1 MNQETVQSIAA
12 AIEGMKPDFTKLS
25 DSIWDFAELKFEET
39 RSSELL
45 AKALED
51 NGFSLRRGV
60 AGMETAF
67 IGDFGAGKP
76 VIAFLGE
83 FDALAGMSQ
92 VADVAERQALVDG
105 ATGHGC
111 GHNLLGVGSLI
122 AAVALS
128 RHMKANNLP
137 GTVRYYG
144 CPGEEGGSGKTFMVR
159 AGLFDDVDT
168 ALTWHPAPFN
178 GVRSTNNLA
187 VIEYYYRFKGVAAH
201 ASNAAHLGR
210 SALDAVELMNVG
222 VNFLREHMPQDCR
235 VHYAITDT
243 GGRAA
248 NVVQAKA
255 EVLYLIRAP
264 EMPQALDLAKRV
276 EKVARGAAMMTE
288 TEVEIVFDTA
298 STNLLPNITLETAM
312 HENMMALG
320 PIAFDEADL
329 AFAKSIQQTFTDEAI
344 RSSIRLYQIRGD
356 VFSNAKIDGSTPLH
370 LGLREFEGQSHFRAG
385 STDVGDVSWVTP
397 TAQCWTPAWAIGTNP
412 HTWQVVAQ
420 GKSVVAHKAMVH
432 AAKTLAT
439 TGLSL
444 MTTPELLAAARAE
457 WADKTD
463 GQAYVCPIP
472 GNVMPGSVHDGKP
485 LPSVGDG

>member
-1 MNQETVQSIAA
+1 MNRDAVMSIAA
-12 AIEGMKPDFTKLS
+12 EVETMKPDFTTLS
-25 DSIWDFAELKFEET
+25 DSIWDFAELKFEEQQ
-39 RSSELL
+39 SAGVL
-45 AKALED
+45 AAALEE
-51 NGFSLRRGV
+51 NGFAVRRGV

-67 IGDFGAGKP
+67 IGEFGSGKP

-92 VADVAERQALVDG
+92 VADVAQVQPREPG

-111 GHNLLGVGSLI
+111 GHNLLGVGSLMGAI
-122 AAVALS
+122 ALA
-128 RHMKANNLP
+128 RHLKANNLP

-159 AGLFDDVDT
+159 AGLFDDVDA

-187 VIEYYYRFKGVAAH
+187 ALEYFYRFKGVAAH

-243 GGRAA
+243 GGKAA
-248 NVVQAKA
+248 NVVQANA

-264 EMPQALDLAKRV
+264 EMRQALDLAARV
-276 EKVARGAAMMTE
+276 DKVARGAAMMTE

-298 STNLLPNITLETAM
+298 STNLLPNITLEAAM
-312 HENMMALG
+312 HENMVALG
-320 PIAFDEADL
+320 PIAFDEADI
-329 AFAKSIQQTFTDEAI
+329 AFAKRIQDTFTDEAI
-344 RSSIRLYQIRGD
+344 KSSIRLYQIKGD
-356 VFSNAKIDGSTPLH
+356 VFSNRKIDGSTPLH
-370 LGLREFEGQSHFRAG
+370 LGLRDFEGQSHFRAG

-420 GKSVVAHKAMVH
+420 GKSPAAHKAMAH
-432 AAKTLAT
+432 AAKALAS
-439 TGLSL
+439 TGFAL
-444 MTTPELLAAARAE
+444 MTSPELLASAKRE
-457 WADKTD
+457 WQEKTE
-463 GQAYVCPIP
+463 GSKYVCPIP
-472 GNVMPGSVHDGKP
+472 ADVMPGSHR
-485 LPSVGDG
+485 

>member
-1 MNQETVQSIAA
+1 MNREAVMSIAA
-12 AIEGMKPDFTKLS
+12 EIESMKPHFTTLS
-25 DSIWDFAELKFEET
+25 DSIWDFAELKFEE
-39 RSSELL
+39 RQSAGVL
-45 AKALED
+45 ANALEE
-51 NGFSLRRGV
+51 NGFVVRRGV
-60 AGMETAF
+60 AGMDTAF
-67 IGDFGAGKP
+67 IGEFGHGKP

-92 VADVAERQALVDG
+92 MAGVAEAKPLQPDAS
-105 ATGHGC
+105 GHGC
-111 GHNLLGVGSLI
+111 GHNLLGVGSLMAAI
-122 AAVALS
+122 ALA
-128 RHMKANNLP
+128 RHLKANNLP

-159 AGLFDDVDT
+159 AGLFDDVDA

-187 VIEYYYRFKGVAAH
+187 VLEYFYRFKGVASH

-235 VHYAITDT
+235 VHYAITDA
-243 GGRAA
+243 GGKAA

-264 EMPQALDLAKRV
+264 EMRQALDLAARV
-276 EKVARGAAMMTE
+276 DKVARGAAMMTE

-312 HENMMALG
+312 HENMVALG
-320 PIAFDEADL
+320 PIAFDEADQ
-329 AFAKSIQQTFTDEAI
+329 AFAKVIQDTFTEEAI
-344 RSSIRLYQIRGD
+344 KSSIRLYQIKGD
-356 VFSNAKIDGSTPLH
+356 VFSNGKIDGSTPLH
-370 LGLREFEGQSHFRAG
+370 LGLRDFEGQSHFRAG

-420 GKSVVAHKAMVH
+420 GKSPAAHKAMAH
-432 AAKTLAT
+432 AAKTLAS

-444 MTTPELLAAARAE
+444 MSSPELLESVKKE
-457 WADKTD
+457 WLEKTEGSD
-463 GQAYVCPIP
+463 YVCPIP
-472 GNVMPGSVHDGKP
+472 VDVMPGFHD
-485 LPSVGDG
+485 

>member
-1 MNQETVQSIAA
+1 MDSDALTKIAM
-12 AIEGMKPDFTKLS
+12 AIDSMRPDFAALS
-25 DSIWDFAELKFEET
+25 DSIWDHAELKFEEQ
-39 RSSELL
+39 RSSALL

-51 NGFSLRRGV
+51 NGFAVRRGV
-60 AGMETAF
+60 AGMDTAF
-67 IGDFGAGKP
+67 IGEFGSGKP

-92 VADVAERQALVDG
+92 AAGLAEPRPLASG
-105 ATGHGC
+105 GTGHGC
-111 GHNLLGVGSLI
+111 GHNLLGVGSLMAAI
-122 AAVALS
+122 ALA
-128 RHMKANNLP
+128 RHLKDSGLP

-159 AGLFDDVDT
+159 AGLFADVD
-168 ALTWHPAPFN
+168 AAFTWHPAPFN

-187 VIEYYYRFKGVAAH
+187 VLEYYYRFKGIAAH
-201 ASNAAHLGR
+201 AANAAHLGR

-248 NVVQAKA
+248 NVVQAQA

-264 EMPQALDLAKRV
+264 EMRQALDLAARV
-276 EKVARGAAMMTE
+276 GKVAQGAAMMTE
-288 TEVEIVFDTA
+288 TRVETVFDTA

-312 HENMMALG
+312 HENMAALG

-329 AFAKSIQQTFTDEAI
+329 SFARSIQQTFTDEAI
-344 RSSIRLYQIRGD
+344 RSSLRLYQIKGD

-397 TAQCWTPAWAIGTNP
+397 TAQCWTPTWAIGTNP

-420 GKSVVAHKAMVH
+420 GKSPAAHKAMAH
-432 AAKTLAT
+432 AAKVLAT
-439 TGLSL
+439 TGFSL
-444 MTTPELLAAARAE
+444 LTSPQLLAAAKTE
-457 WADKTD
+457 WAEKTD
-463 GQAYVCPIP
+463 GRPYVCPIP
-472 GNVMPGSVHDGKP
+472 PEVMPGAGH
-485 LPSVGDG
+485 

>member
-1 MNQETVQSIAA
+1 VAKVQ
-12 AIEGMKPDFTKLS
+12 PR
-25 DSIWDFAELKFEET
+25 EE
-39 RSSELL
+39 
-45 AKALED
+45 
-51 NGFSLRRGV
+51 
-60 AGMETAF
+60 
-67 IGDFGAGKP
+67 
-76 VIAFLGE
+76 
-83 FDALAGMSQ
+83 
-92 VADVAERQALVDG
+92 G

-111 GHNLLGVGSLI
+111 GHNLLGVGSLMAAI
-122 AAVALS
+122 ALA
-128 RHMKANNLP
+128 RHLKANNMP

-159 AGLFDDVDT
+159 AGLFDDVDA

-187 VIEYYYRFKGVAAH
+187 VLEYFYRFKGVAAH

-243 GGRAA
+243 GGKAA

-264 EMPQALDLAKRV
+264 EMRQALDLAARV
-276 EKVARGAAMMTE
+276 DKVARGAALMTE

-298 STNLLPNITLETAM
+298 STNLLPNIALETAM
-312 HENMMALG
+312 HENMVALG
-320 PIAFDEADL
+320 PVAFDEADI
-329 AFAKSIQQTFTDEAI
+329 AFAKRIQDTFTDEAI
-344 RSSIRLYQIRGD
+344 KSSIRLYQIKGD
-356 VFSNAKIDGSTPLH
+356 VFSNRKIDGSTPLH
-370 LGLREFEGQSHFRAG
+370 LGLRDFEGHSHFRAG

-420 GKSVVAHKAMVH
+420 GKTPAAHKAMVH
-432 AAKTLAT
+432 AAKTLAA

-444 MTTPELLAAARAE
+444 MTSPELLASARKE
-457 WADKTD
+457 WQEKTE
-463 GQAYVCPIP
+463 GSKYVCPIP
-472 GNVMPGSVHDGKP
+472 ADVMPGSHR
-485 LPSVGDG
+485 

>member
-1 MNQETVQSIAA
+1 MDRDAVMAIAT
-12 AIEGMKPDFTKLS
+12 AIETMTPDFTTLS
-25 DSIWDFAELKFEET
+25 DHIWDFAELKFQEQ
-39 RSSELL
+39 SSSALL
-45 AKALED
+45 AKTLEE
-51 NGFSLRRGV
+51 NGFTVRRGV
-60 AGMETAF
+60 AGMDTAF
-67 IGDFGAGKP
+67 IGEFGSGKP

-92 VADVAERQALVDG
+92 AAGLAEAKPVASG
-105 ATGHGC
+105 GTGHGC
-111 GHNLLGVGSLI
+111 GHNLLGVGSLMGAI
-122 AAVALS
+122 ALA
-128 RHMKANNLP
+128 RHLKESGLP

-159 AGLFDDVDT
+159 AGLFADVDA

-187 VIEYYYRFKGVAAH
+187 VLEYYYRFKGIAAH
-201 ASNAAHLGR
+201 AANAAHLGR

-235 VHYAITDT
+235 VHYAITDA

-248 NVVQAKA
+248 NVVQAQA
-255 EVLYLIRAP
+255 EALYLIRAP
-264 EMPQALDLAKRV
+264 EMRQALDLAARV

-288 TEVEIVFDTA
+288 TDVEIVFDTA

-312 HENMMALG
+312 HEHMVALG
-320 PIAFDEADL
+320 PIAFDDADL
-329 AFAKSIQQTFTDEAI
+329 AFATSIQKTFTDEAI
-344 RSSIRLYQIRGD
+344 RSSIRLYQIKDD
-356 VFSNAKIDGSTPLH
+356 VFSNDRIDGSTPLH
-370 LGLREFEGQSHFRAG
+370 LGLRAFEGHSHFRAG

-420 GKSVVAHKAMVH
+420 GKSPAAHKAMAH

-444 MTTPELLAAARAE
+444 MTSPDLLAASNAE
-457 WADKTD
+457 WREKTD

-472 GNVMPGSVHDGKP
+472 ADVVPGAHG
-485 LPSVGDG
+485 

>member
-1 MNQETVQSIAA
+1 MNREAVMSIAA
-12 AIEGMKPDFTKLS
+12 EIESMKPHFTTLS
-25 DSIWDFAELKFEET
+25 DSIWDFAELKFEE
-39 RSSELL
+39 RQSSGVL
-45 AKALED
+45 ANALEE
-51 NGFSLRRGV
+51 NGFAVRRGV
-60 AGMETAF
+60 AGMDTAF
-67 IGDFGAGKP
+67 IGEFGHGRP

-92 VADVAERQALVDG
+92 MAGVAEAKPLEPD

-111 GHNLLGVGSLI
+111 GHNLLGVGSLMAAI
-122 AAVALS
+122 ALA
-128 RHMKANNLP
+128 RHLKANNLP

-159 AGLFDDVDT
+159 AGLFDDVDA

-187 VIEYYYRFKGVAAH
+187 VLEYFYRFKGIASH

-235 VHYAITDT
+235 VHYAITDA
-243 GGRAA
+243 GGKAA

-264 EMPQALDLAKRV
+264 EMRQALDLAARV
-276 EKVARGAAMMTE
+276 DKVARGAAMMTE

-312 HENMMALG
+312 HENMVALG
-320 PIAFDEADL
+320 PIAFDEADQ
-329 AFAKSIQQTFTDEAI
+329 AFAKVIQDTFTEEAI
-344 RSSIRLYQIRGD
+344 KSSIRLYQIKGD
-356 VFSNAKIDGSTPLH
+356 VFSNGKIDGSTPLH
-370 LGLREFEGQSHFRAG
+370 LGLRDFEGQSHFRAG

-420 GKSVVAHKAMVH
+420 GKSPAAHKAMAH
-432 AAKTLAT
+432 AAKTLAS

-444 MTTPELLAAARAE
+444 MTSPELLESVKKE
-457 WADKTD
+457 WLEKTEGSD
-463 GQAYVCPIP
+463 YVCPIP
-472 GNVMPGSVHDGKP
+472 ADVMPGFHD
-485 LPSVGDG
+485 

>member
-1 MNQETVQSIAA
+1 MNREAVMSIAA
-12 AIEGMKPDFTKLS
+12 EIESMKPHFTTLS
-25 DSIWDFAELKFEET
+25 DSIWDFAELKFEE
-39 RSSELL
+39 RQSAGVL
-45 AKALED
+45 ANALEE
-51 NGFSLRRGV
+51 NGFVVRRGV
-60 AGMETAF
+60 AGMDTAF
-67 IGDFGAGKP
+67 IGEFGHGKP

-92 VADVAERQALVDG
+92 MAGVAEAKPLQPD

-111 GHNLLGVGSLI
+111 GHNLLGVGSLM
-122 AAVALS
+122 AAVALA

-159 AGLFDDVDT
+159 AGLFDDVDA

-187 VIEYYYRFKGVAAH
+187 VLEYFYRFKGVASH

-222 VNFLREHMPQDCR
+222 VNFLREHMPQDWR
-235 VHYAITDT
+235 VHYAITDA
-243 GGRAA
+243 GGKAA

-264 EMPQALDLAKRV
+264 EMRQALDLAARV
-276 EKVARGAAMMTE
+276 DKVARGAAMMTE

-312 HENMMALG
+312 HENMVALG
-320 PIAFDEADL
+320 PIAFDEADQ
-329 AFAKSIQQTFTDEAI
+329 AFAKVIQDTFTEEAI
-344 RSSIRLYQIRGD
+344 KSSIRLYQIKGD
-356 VFSNAKIDGSTPLH
+356 VFSNGKIDGSTPLH
-370 LGLREFEGQSHFRAG
+370 LGLRDFEGQSHFRAG

-420 GKSVVAHKAMVH
+420 GKSPAAHKAMAH
-432 AAKTLAT
+432 AAKTLAS

-444 MTTPELLAAARAE
+444 MTSPELLESVKKE
-457 WADKTD
+457 WLEKTEGSD
-463 GQAYVCPIP
+463 YVCPIP
-472 GNVMPGSVHDGKP
+472 ADVMPGFHD
-485 LPSVGDG
+485 

>member
-1 MNQETVQSIAA
+1 MNHDALVAIAE
-12 AIEGMKPDFTKLS
+12 AIEVMKPDFTKLS
-25 DSIWDFAELKFEET
+25 DSIWDFAELKFEER

-45 AKALED
+45 ARTLED
-51 NGFSLRRGV
+51 NGFVVRRAV
-60 AGMETAF
+60 AGMDTAF
-67 IGDFGAGKP
+67 IGDFGTGKP

-83 FDALAGMSQ
+83 FDALAGMNQ
-92 VADVAERQALVDG
+92 VANIAVHEALTEG

-111 GHNLLGVGSLI
+111 GHNLLGVGSLMAAI
-122 AAVALS
+122 ALANE
-128 RHMKANNLP
+128 MKANNLP

-187 VIEYYYRFKGVAAH
+187 VLEYYYRFKGIASH

-235 VHYAITDT
+235 VHYAITDA
-243 GGRAA
+243 GGKAA

-288 TEVEIVFDTA
+288 TEVEVVFDTA
-298 STNLLPNITLETAM
+298 STNLLPNIALETVM
-312 HENMMALG
+312 HENMVALG

-329 AFAKSIQQTFTDEAI
+329 AFARTIQETFTDEAI
-344 RSSIRLYQIRGD
+344 RSCIRLYQIKGD
-356 VFSNAKIDGSTPLH
+356 VFSNTRIDGSTPLH
-370 LGLREFEGQSHFRAG
+370 LGLRAFEGYSHFRAG

-397 TAQCWTPAWAIGTNP
+397 TVQCWTPAWAIGTNP

-420 GKSVVAHKAMVH
+420 GKSAAAHKAMAH
-432 AAKTLAT
+432 AAKTLAV

-444 MTTPELLAAARAE
+444 MTSPSLLAEARAE
-457 WADKTD
+457 WREKTE
-463 GQAYVCPIP
+463 GKPYICPIP
-472 GNVMPGSVHDGKP
+472 ENVMPGKG
-485 LPSVGDG
+485 

>member
-1 MNQETVQSIAA
+1 MNHDDVQSIAA
-12 AIEGMKPDFTKLS
+12 AIEAMAPNFTTLS
-25 DSIWDFAELKFEET
+25 DAIWGFAELKFEER
-39 RSSELL
+39 RSSEVL
-45 AKALED
+45 AKALEE
-51 NGFSLRRGV
+51 NGFAVRRGV
-60 AGMETAF
+60 AEMDTAF
-67 IGDFGAGKP
+67 IGECGSGGP

-92 VADVAERQALVDG
+92 VSGIAEAAPMAAG
-105 ATGHGC
+105 ESGHGC
-111 GHNLLGVGSLI
+111 GHNLLGVGSLL
-122 AAVALS
+122 AAVALA
-128 RHMKANNLP
+128 RHLKAEGLP

-187 VIEYYYRFKGVAAH
+187 VLEYFYRFKGLAAH

-243 GGRAA
+243 GGKAA
-248 NVVQAKA
+248 NVVQARA

-264 EMPQALDLAKRV
+264 EMSQALALAARV

-298 STNLLPNITLETAM
+298 STNLLPNIALETAM
-312 HENMMALG
+312 HETMVALG
-320 PIAFDEADL
+320 PVAFDEGDI
-329 AFAKSIQQTFTDEAI
+329 AFAKAIQDTFTQEAI
-344 RSSIRLYQIRGD
+344 DSSLRLYRIRDD
-356 VFSNAKIDGSTPLH
+356 VFSNAKVDGTTPLH
-370 LGLREFEGQSHFRAG
+370 LGLRAFEGESHFRAG

-420 GKSVVAHKAMVH
+420 GKSPAAHKAMAH
-432 AAKTLAT
+432 AAKTLAA

-444 MTTPELLAAARAE
+444 MTNPALLAEAKRE
-457 WADKTD
+457 WLEKKD
-463 GQAYVCPIP
+463 GKPYVCPIP
-472 GNVMPGSVHDGKP
+472 AGIKP
-485 LPSVGDG
+485 TEKRS

>member
-1 MNQETVQSIAA
+1 MNREAVMSIAA
-12 AIEGMKPDFTKLS
+12 EIESMKPHFTTLS
-25 DSIWDFAELKFEET
+25 DSIWDFAELKFEE
-39 RSSELL
+39 RQSSGVL
-45 AKALED
+45 ANALEE
-51 NGFSLRRGV
+51 NGFAVRRGV
-60 AGMETAF
+60 AGMDTAF
-67 IGDFGAGKP
+67 IGEFGHGRP

-92 VADVAERQALVDG
+92 MAGVAEAKPLESD

-111 GHNLLGVGSLI
+111 GHNLLGVGSLMAAI
-122 AAVALS
+122 ALA
-128 RHMKANNLP
+128 RHLKANNLP

-159 AGLFDDVDT
+159 AGLFDDVDA

-187 VIEYYYRFKGVAAH
+187 VLEYFYRFKGVASH

-235 VHYAITDT
+235 VHYAITDA
-243 GGRAA
+243 GGKAA

-264 EMPQALDLAKRV
+264 EMRQALDLAARV
-276 EKVARGAAMMTE
+276 DKVALGAAMMTE

-312 HENMMALG
+312 HENMVALG
-320 PIAFDEADL
+320 PIAFDEADQG
-329 AFAKSIQQTFTDEAI
+329 FAKVIQDTFTEEAI
-344 RSSIRLYQIRGD
+344 KSSIRLYQIKGD
-356 VFSNAKIDGSTPLH
+356 VFSNGKIDGSTPLH
-370 LGLREFEGQSHFRAG
+370 LGLRDFEGQSHFRAG

-420 GKSVVAHKAMVH
+420 GKSPAAHKAMAH
-432 AAKTLAT
+432 AAKTLAS

-444 MTTPELLAAARAE
+444 MTSPELLESVKKE
-457 WADKTD
+457 WLEKTEGSD
-463 GQAYVCPIP
+463 YVCPIP
-472 GNVMPGSVHDGKP
+472 ADVMPGFHD
-485 LPSVGDG
+485 

>member
-1 MNQETVQSIAA
+1 MNREAVMSIAA
-12 AIEGMKPDFTKLS
+12 EIESMKPHFTTLS
-25 DSIWDFAELKFEET
+25 DSIWDFAELKFEEKQ
-39 RSSELL
+39 SAGVL
-45 AKALED
+45 ANALEE
-51 NGFSLRRGV
+51 NGFVVRRGV
-60 AGMETAF
+60 AGMDTAF
-67 IGDFGAGKP
+67 IGEFGHGKP

-92 VADVAERQALVDG
+92 MAGVAEAKPLEPD

-111 GHNLLGVGSLI
+111 GHNLLGVGSLMAAI
-122 AAVALS
+122 ALA
-128 RHMKANNLP
+128 RHLKANNLP

-144 CPGEEGGSGKTFMVR
+144 CPGEEGGSGKTFVVR
-159 AGLFDDVDT
+159 AGLFDDVDA

-187 VIEYYYRFKGVAAH
+187 VLEYFYRFKGVASH

-235 VHYAITDT
+235 VHYAITDA
-243 GGRAA
+243 GGKAA

-264 EMPQALDLAKRV
+264 EMRQALDLAARV
-276 EKVARGAAMMTE
+276 DKVARGAAMMTE

-312 HENMMALG
+312 HENMVALG
-320 PIAFDEADL
+320 PIAFDEADQ
-329 AFAKSIQQTFTDEAI
+329 AFAKVIQDTFTEEAI
-344 RSSIRLYQIRGD
+344 KSSIRLYQIKGD
-356 VFSNAKIDGSTPLH
+356 VFSNGKIDGSTPLH
-370 LGLREFEGQSHFRAG
+370 LGLRDFEGQSHFRAG

-420 GKSVVAHKAMVH
+420 GKSPAAHKAMAH
-432 AAKTLAT
+432 AAKTLAS

-444 MTTPELLAAARAE
+444 MTSPELLE
-457 WADKTD
+457 SVKKDWLEKTEGSD
-463 GQAYVCPIP
+463 YVCPIP
-472 GNVMPGSVHDGKP
+472 ADVMPGFHD
-485 LPSVGDG
+485 

>member
-1 MNQETVQSIAA
+1 MNREAVMSIAA
-12 AIEGMKPDFTKLS
+12 EIESMKPHFTTLS
-25 DSIWDFAELKFEET
+25 DSIWDFAELKFEE
-39 RSSELL
+39 RQSAGVL
-45 AKALED
+45 ANALEE
-51 NGFSLRRGV
+51 NGFLVRRGV
-60 AGMETAF
+60 AGMDTAF
-67 IGDFGAGKP
+67 IGEFGHGKP

-92 VADVAERQALVDG
+92 MAGVAEAKPLEPD

-111 GHNLLGVGSLI
+111 GHNLLGVGSLMAAI
-122 AAVALS
+122 ALA

-159 AGLFDDVDT
+159 AGLFDDVDA

-187 VIEYYYRFKGVAAH
+187 VLEYFYRFKGVASH

-235 VHYAITDT
+235 VHYAITDA
-243 GGRAA
+243 GGKAA

-255 EVLYLIRAP
+255 EVLYLVRAP
-264 EMPQALDLAKRV
+264 EMRQALDLAARV
-276 EKVARGAAMMTE
+276 DKVARGAAMMTE

-312 HENMMALG
+312 HENMVALG
-320 PIAFDEADL
+320 PIAFDEADQ
-329 AFAKSIQQTFTDEAI
+329 AFAKVIQDTFTEEAI
-344 RSSIRLYQIRGD
+344 KSSIRLYQIKGD
-356 VFSNAKIDGSTPLH
+356 VFSNGKIDGSTPLH
-370 LGLREFEGQSHFRAG
+370 LGLRDFEGQSHFRAG

-420 GKSVVAHKAMVH
+420 GKSPAAHKAMAH
-432 AAKTLAT
+432 AAKTLAS

-444 MTTPELLAAARAE
+444 MTSPELLESVKKE
-457 WADKTD
+457 WLEKTEGSD
-463 GQAYVCPIP
+463 YVCPIP
-472 GNVMPGSVHDGKP
+472 ADVMPGFHD
-485 LPSVGDG
+485 

>member
-1 MNQETVQSIAA
+1 LAEA
-12 AIEGMKPDFTKLS
+12 KP
-25 DSIWDFAELKFEET
+25 
-39 RSSELL
+39 
-45 AKALED
+45 LEPD
-51 NGFSLRRGV
+51 
-60 AGMETAF
+60 
-67 IGDFGAGKP
+67 
-76 VIAFLGE
+76 
-83 FDALAGMSQ
+83 
-92 VADVAERQALVDG
+92 

-111 GHNLLGVGSLI
+111 GHNLLGVGSLMAAI
-122 AAVALS
+122 ALA

-159 AGLFDDVDT
+159 AGLFNDVDA

-187 VIEYYYRFKGVAAH
+187 VLEYFYRFKGVAAH

-243 GGRAA
+243 GGKAA

-264 EMPQALDLAKRV
+264 EIRQALDLAARV
-276 EKVARGAAMMTE
+276 DKVARGAAMMTE

-312 HENMMALG
+312 HENMVALG
-320 PIAFDEADL
+320 PIAFDEADQ
-329 AFAKSIQQTFTDEAI
+329 AFAKVIQDTFTEEAI
-344 RSSIRLYQIRGD
+344 KSSIRLYQIKGD
-356 VFSNAKIDGSTPLH
+356 VFSNGKIDGSTPLH
-370 LGLREFEGQSHFRAG
+370 LGLRDFEGQSHFRAG
-385 STDVGDVSWVTP
+385 STDVGDVSWTTP

-420 GKSVVAHKAMVH
+420 GKSPAAHKAMAH
-432 AAKTLAT
+432 AAKTLAS

-444 MTTPELLAAARAE
+444 MTSPELLASAKKE
-457 WADKTD
+457 WREKTEGND
-463 GQAYVCPIP
+463 YVCPIP
-472 GNVMPGSVHDGKP
+472 ADVMPGSHR
-485 LPSVGDG
+485 

>member
-1 MNQETVQSIAA
+1 MNRDAVTSIAN
-12 AIEGMKPDFTKLS
+12 AIEKMKPEFSELS
-25 DSIWDFAELKFEET
+25 NKIWDFAELKFEER
-39 RSSELL
+39 RSSDML
-45 AKALED
+45 AKALEE
-51 NGFSLRRGV
+51 NGFAVRRGV
-60 AGMETAF
+60 AGMGTAF
-67 IGDFGAGKP
+67 IGEFGSGKP
-76 VIAFLGE
+76 VIALLGE

-92 VADVAERQALVDG
+92 AADVAEPKPVVSG
-105 ATGHGC
+105 ANGHGC
-111 GHNLLGVGSLI
+111 GHNLLGVGSLMAAI
-122 AAVALS
+122 ALA
-128 RHMKANNLP
+128 RHMKDNNLA
-137 GTVRYYG
+137 GSVRYYG

-187 VIEYYYRFKGVAAH
+187 VLEYFYRFKGLAAH

-248 NVVQAKA
+248 NVVQAQA
-255 EVLYLIRAP
+255 EVVYLIRAP
-264 EMPQALDLAKRV
+264 EMSQALDLAKRV
-276 EKVARGAAMMTE
+276 DKVAHGAAMMTE

-320 PIAFDEADL
+320 PIAFDETDL
-329 AFAKSIQQTFTDEAI
+329 AFAKSIQDTFTDEAI
-344 RSSIRLYQIRGD
+344 KSSIRLYQIKGD
-356 VFSNAKIDGSTPLH
+356 VFSNAKVDGSTPLH
-370 LGLREFEGQSHFRAG
+370 LGLRDFEGHSHFRAG

-397 TAQCWTPAWAIGTNP
+397 TAQCWTPTWAIGTNP

-420 GKSVVAHKAMVH
+420 GKSASAHKAMAH
-432 AAKTLAT
+432 AAKTLAA

-444 MTTPELLAAARAE
+444 MTSPELLEAAKAE
-457 WADKTD
+457 WTEKTY
-463 GQAYVCPIP
+463 GRKYVCPIP
-472 GNVMPGSVHDGKP
+472 DNVMPATHSSV
-485 LPSVGDG
+485 

>member
-1 MNQETVQSIAA
+1 MNRDAVMAIAA
-12 AIEGMKPDFTKLS
+12 EIEAMKPDFTTLS
-25 DSIWDFAELKFEET
+25 DSIWDFAELKFEE
-39 RSSELL
+39 RQSAGVL
-45 AKALED
+45 AAALEE
-51 NGFSLRRGV
+51 NGFAVRRGV

-67 IGDFGAGKP
+67 IGEFGRGKP

-92 VADVAERQALVDG
+92 VADVAKVQPREEG

-111 GHNLLGVGSLI
+111 GHNLLGVGSLMAAI
-122 AAVALS
+122 ALA
-128 RHMKANNLP
+128 RHLKANNMP

-159 AGLFDDVDT
+159 AGLFDDVDA

-187 VIEYYYRFKGVAAH
+187 VLEYFYRFKGVAAH

-243 GGRAA
+243 GGKAA

-264 EMPQALDLAKRV
+264 EMRQALDLAARV
-276 EKVARGAAMMTE
+276 DKVARGAALMTE

-298 STNLLPNITLETAM
+298 STNLLPNIALETAM
-312 HENMMALG
+312 HENMVALG
-320 PIAFDEADL
+320 PVAFDEADI
-329 AFAKSIQQTFTDEAI
+329 AFAKRIQDTFTDEAI
-344 RSSIRLYQIRGD
+344 KSSIRLYQIKGD
-356 VFSNAKIDGSTPLH
+356 VFSNRKIDGSTPLH
-370 LGLREFEGQSHFRAG
+370 LGLRDFEGHSHFRAG

-420 GKSVVAHKAMVH
+420 GKTPAAHKAMVH
-432 AAKTLAT
+432 AAKTLAA

-444 MTTPELLAAARAE
+444 MTTPELLASARKE
-457 WADKTD
+457 WQEKTE
-463 GQAYVCPIP
+463 GSKYVCPIP
-472 GNVMPGSVHDGKP
+472 ADVMPGSHR
-485 LPSVGDG
+485 

>member
-1 MNQETVQSIAA
+1 MNREAVMSIAA
-12 AIEGMKPDFTKLS
+12 EIESMKPHFTTLS
-25 DSIWDFAELKFEET
+25 DSIWDFAELKFEE
-39 RSSELL
+39 RQSAGVL
-45 AKALED
+45 ANALEE
-51 NGFSLRRGV
+51 NGFVVRRGV
-60 AGMETAF
+60 AGMDTAF
-67 IGDFGAGKP
+67 IGEFGHGKP

-92 VADVAERQALVDG
+92 MAGVAEAKPLQPDAS
-105 ATGHGC
+105 GHGC
-111 GHNLLGVGSLI
+111 GHNLLGVGSLMAAI
-122 AAVALS
+122 ALA
-128 RHMKANNLP
+128 RHLKANNLP

-159 AGLFDDVDT
+159 AGLFDDVDA

-187 VIEYYYRFKGVAAH
+187 VLEYFYRFKGVASH

-235 VHYAITDT
+235 VHYAITDA
-243 GGRAA
+243 GGKAA

-264 EMPQALDLAKRV
+264 EMRQALDLAARV
-276 EKVARGAAMMTE
+276 DKVARGAAMMTE

-312 HENMMALG
+312 HENMVALG
-320 PIAFDEADL
+320 PIAFDEADQ
-329 AFAKSIQQTFTDEAI
+329 AFAKVIQDTFTEEAI
-344 RSSIRLYQIRGD
+344 KSSIRLYQIKGD
-356 VFSNAKIDGSTPLH
+356 VFSNGKIDGSTPLH
-370 LGLREFEGQSHFRAG
+370 LGLRDFEGQSHFRAG

-420 GKSVVAHKAMVH
+420 GKSPAAHKAMAH
-432 AAKTLAT
+432 AAKTLAS

-444 MTTPELLAAARAE
+444 MTSPELLESVKKE
-457 WADKTD
+457 WLEKTEGSD
-463 GQAYVCPIP
+463 YVCPIP
-472 GNVMPGSVHDGKP
+472 VDVMPGFHD
-485 LPSVGDG
+485 

>member
-1 MNQETVQSIAA
+1 MNREAVMSIAA
-12 AIEGMKPDFTKLS
+12 EIESMKPHFTTLS
-25 DSIWDFAELKFEET
+25 DSIWDFAELKFEE
-39 RSSELL
+39 RQSAGVL
-45 AKALED
+45 ANALEE
-51 NGFSLRRGV
+51 NGFVVRRGI
-60 AGMETAF
+60 AGMDTAF
-67 IGDFGAGKP
+67 IGEFGHGKP

-92 VADVAERQALVDG
+92 MAGVAEAKPLEPD

-111 GHNLLGVGSLI
+111 GHNLLGVGSLMAAI
-122 AAVALS
+122 ALA
-128 RHMKANNLP
+128 RHLKANNLP

-159 AGLFDDVDT
+159 AGLFDDVDA

-187 VIEYYYRFKGVAAH
+187 VLEYFYRFKGVASH

-235 VHYAITDT
+235 VHYAITDA
-243 GGRAA
+243 GGKAA

-264 EMPQALDLAKRV
+264 EMRQALDLAARV
-276 EKVARGAAMMTE
+276 DKVARGAAMMTE

-312 HENMMALG
+312 HENMVALG
-320 PIAFDEADL
+320 PIAFDEADQ
-329 AFAKSIQQTFTDEAI
+329 AFAKVIQDTFTEEAI
-344 RSSIRLYQIRGD
+344 KSSIRLYQIKGD
-356 VFSNAKIDGSTPLH
+356 VFSNGKIDGSTPLH
-370 LGLREFEGQSHFRAG
+370 LGLRDFEGQSHFRAG

-397 TAQCWTPAWAIGTNP
+397 TAQCWTPAWAIGSNP

-420 GKSVVAHKAMVH
+420 GKSPAAHKAMAH
-432 AAKTLAT
+432 AAKTLAS

-444 MTTPELLAAARAE
+444 MTSPELLESVKKE
-457 WADKTD
+457 WLEKTE
-463 GQAYVCPIP
+463 GSAYVCPIP
-472 GNVMPGSVHDGKP
+472 ADVMPGFHD
-485 LPSVGDG
+485 

>member
-1 MNQETVQSIAA
+1 MNRDAVMSIAA
-12 AIEGMKPDFTKLS
+12 AVEAMKPDFTTLS
-25 DSIWDFAELKFEET
+25 DNIWDFAELKFEE
-39 RSSELL
+39 RQSAGVL
-45 AKALED
+45 AAALEE
-51 NGFSLRRGV
+51 NGFDVRRGV

-67 IGDFGAGKP
+67 IGEFGSGKP

-92 VADVAERQALVDG
+92 LADVAQVQPREAG

-111 GHNLLGVGSLI
+111 GHNLLGVGSLMAAI
-122 AAVALS
+122 ALA
-128 RHMKANNLP
+128 RHLKVNNLP

-159 AGLFDDVDT
+159 AGLFDDVDA

-187 VIEYYYRFKGVAAH
+187 VLEYFYRFKGVAAH

-243 GGRAA
+243 GGKAA

-264 EMPQALDLAKRV
+264 EMRQALDLAARV
-276 EKVARGAAMMTE
+276 DKVARGAAMMTE

-312 HENMMALG
+312 HENMVALG
-320 PIAFDEADL
+320 PVAFDEADID
-329 AFAKSIQQTFTDEAI
+329 FAKRIQDTFTDEAI
-344 RSSIRLYQIRGD
+344 KSSIRLYQIKGD
-356 VFSNAKIDGSTPLH
+356 VFSNRKIDGSTPLH
-370 LGLREFEGQSHFRAG
+370 LGLRDFEGQSHFRAG

-420 GKSVVAHKAMVH
+420 GKSPAAHKAMAH
-432 AAKTLAT
+432 AAKAMAS
-439 TGLSL
+439 TGLAL
-444 MTTPELLAAARAE
+444 MTSPELLANARKE
-457 WADKTD
+457 WQEKTE
-463 GQAYVCPIP
+463 GSNYVCPIP
-472 GNVMPGSVHDGKP
+472 ADVMPGSHQ
-485 LPSVGDG
+485 

>member
-1 MNQETVQSIAA
+1 MNRDAVMSIAA
-12 AIEGMKPDFTKLS
+12 AVEAMKPDFTTLS
-25 DSIWDFAELKFEET
+25 DNIWDFAELKFEE
-39 RSSELL
+39 RQSAGVL
-45 AKALED
+45 AAALEE
-51 NGFSLRRGV
+51 NGFDVRRGV

-67 IGDFGAGKP
+67 IGEFGSGKP

-92 VADVAERQALVDG
+92 LADVAQVQPREAG

-111 GHNLLGVGSLI
+111 GHNLLGVGSLMAAI
-122 AAVALS
+122 ALA
-128 RHMKANNLP
+128 RHLKANNLP

-159 AGLFDDVDT
+159 AGLFDDVDA

-187 VIEYYYRFKGVAAH
+187 VLEYFYRFKGVAAH

-243 GGRAA
+243 GGKAA

-264 EMPQALDLAKRV
+264 EMRQALDLAARV
-276 EKVARGAAMMTE
+276 DKVARGAAMMTE

-312 HENMMALG
+312 HENMVALG
-320 PIAFDEADL
+320 PVAFDEADI
-329 AFAKSIQQTFTDEAI
+329 AFAKRIQDTFTDEAI
-344 RSSIRLYQIRGD
+344 KSSIRLYQIKGD
-356 VFSNAKIDGSTPLH
+356 VFSNRKIDGSTPLH
-370 LGLREFEGQSHFRAG
+370 LGLRDFEGQSHFRAG

-420 GKSVVAHKAMVH
+420 GKSPAAHKAMAH
-432 AAKTLAT
+432 AAKAMAS
-439 TGLSL
+439 TGLAL
-444 MTTPELLAAARAE
+444 MTSPELLANARKE
-457 WADKTD
+457 WQEKTE
-463 GQAYVCPIP
+463 GSNYVCPIP
-472 GNVMPGSVHDGKP
+472 ADVMPGSHQ
-485 LPSVGDG
+485 

>member
-1 MNQETVQSIAA
+1 MNRDAVMLIAA
-12 AIEGMKPDFTKLS
+12 EIEAMKPDFTTLS
-25 DSIWDFAELKFEET
+25 DSIWDFAELKFEEQQ
-39 RSSELL
+39 SAGVL
-45 AKALED
+45 AATLEE
-51 NGFSLRRGV
+51 NGFAVRRGV

-67 IGDFGAGKP
+67 IGEFGSGKP

-92 VADVAERQALVDG
+92 VADVAQVQPREAG

-111 GHNLLGVGSLI
+111 GHNLLGVGSLMAAI
-122 AAVALS
+122 ALA
-128 RHMKANNLP
+128 RHLKANNLP

-159 AGLFDDVDT
+159 AGLFDDVDA

-187 VIEYYYRFKGVAAH
+187 VLEYFYRFKGVAAH

-243 GGRAA
+243 GGKAA
-248 NVVQAKA
+248 NVVQARA

-264 EMPQALDLAKRV
+264 EMRQALDLAARV
-276 EKVARGAAMMTE
+276 DKVARGAAMMTE

-312 HENMMALG
+312 HENMVALG
-320 PIAFDEADL
+320 PIAFDEADI
-329 AFAKSIQQTFTDEAI
+329 AFAKSIQDTFTDEAI
-344 RSSIRLYQIRGD
+344 KSSIRLYQIKGD
-356 VFSNAKIDGSTPLH
+356 VFSNRKIDGSTPLH
-370 LGLREFEGQSHFRAG
+370 LGLRDFEGQSHFRAG

-420 GKSVVAHKAMVH
+420 GKSPAAHKAMAH
-432 AAKTLAT
+432 AAKALAS
-439 TGLSL
+439 TGFAL
-444 MTTPELLAAARAE
+444 MASPELLANAKRE
-457 WADKTD
+457 WQEKTE
-463 GQAYVCPIP
+463 GSKYVCPIP
-472 GNVMPGSVHDGKP
+472 ADVMPGSHR
-485 LPSVGDG
+485 

>member
-1 MNQETVQSIAA
+1 MNREAVMSIAA
-12 AIEGMKPDFTKLS
+12 EIESMKPHFTTLS
-25 DSIWDFAELKFEET
+25 DSIWDFAELKFEE
-39 RSSELL
+39 RQSAGVL
-45 AKALED
+45 ANALEE
-51 NGFSLRRGV
+51 NGFVVRRGV
-60 AGMETAF
+60 AGMDTAF
-67 IGDFGAGKP
+67 IGEFGHGMP

-92 VADVAERQALVDG
+92 MAGVAEPKPLEPD

-111 GHNLLGVGSLI
+111 GHNLLGVGSLMAAI
-122 AAVALS
+122 ALA
-128 RHMKANNLP
+128 RHLKANNLP

-159 AGLFDDVDT
+159 AGLFDDVDA

-187 VIEYYYRFKGVAAH
+187 VLEYFYRFKGVASH

-235 VHYAITDT
+235 VHYAITDA
-243 GGRAA
+243 GGKAA

-264 EMPQALDLAKRV
+264 EMRQALDLAARV
-276 EKVARGAAMMTE
+276 DKVARGAAMMTE

-312 HENMMALG
+312 HENMVALG
-320 PIAFDEADL
+320 PIAFDEADQ
-329 AFAKSIQQTFTDEAI
+329 AFAKVIQDTFTEEAI
-344 RSSIRLYQIRGD
+344 KSSIRLYQIKGD
-356 VFSNAKIDGSTPLH
+356 VFSNGKIDGSTPLH
-370 LGLREFEGQSHFRAG
+370 LGLRDFEGQSHFRAG

-420 GKSVVAHKAMVH
+420 GKSPAAHKAMAH
-432 AAKTLAT
+432 AAKTLAS

-444 MTTPELLAAARAE
+444 MTSPELLESVKKE
-457 WADKTD
+457 WLEKTEGSD
-463 GQAYVCPIP
+463 YVCPIP
-472 GNVMPGSVHDGKP
+472 ADVMPGFHD
-485 LPSVGDG
+485 

>member
-1 MNQETVQSIAA
+1 MNRDAVMSIAA
-12 AIEGMKPDFTKLS
+12 EIEVMKPDFTTLS
-25 DSIWDFAELKFEET
+25 DSIWDFAELKFEE
-39 RSSELL
+39 RQSAGVL
-45 AKALED
+45 AGALEE
-51 NGFSLRRGV
+51 NGFAVRRGV

-67 IGDFGAGKP
+67 IGEFGSGKP

-92 VADVAERQALVDG
+92 LADVSQVQPREPG

-111 GHNLLGVGSLI
+111 GHNLLGVGSLMAAI
-122 AAVALS
+122 ALA
-128 RHMKANNLP
+128 RHLKANNLP

-159 AGLFDDVDT
+159 AGLFDDVDA

-187 VIEYYYRFKGVAAH
+187 VLEYFYRFKGVAAH

-243 GGRAA
+243 GGKAA

-264 EMPQALDLAKRV
+264 EMRQALDLAARV
-276 EKVARGAAMMTE
+276 DKVARGAAMMTE

-312 HENMMALG
+312 HENMVALG
-320 PIAFDEADL
+320 PIAFDEADI
-329 AFAKSIQQTFTDEAI
+329 AFAKSIQDTFTDEAI
-344 RSSIRLYQIRGD
+344 KSSIRLYQIKGD
-356 VFSNAKIDGSTPLH
+356 VFSNRKVDGSTPLH
-370 LGLREFEGQSHFRAG
+370 LGLRDFEGQSHFRAG

-420 GKSVVAHKAMVH
+420 GKSPAAHKAMAH
-432 AAKTLAT
+432 AAKALAS
-439 TGLSL
+439 TGLAL
-444 MTTPELLAAARAE
+444 MSSPDLLANAKRE
-457 WADKTD
+457 WREKTE
-463 GQAYVCPIP
+463 GSQYVCPIP
-472 GNVMPGSVHDGKP
+472 ADVMPGSHVQNG
-485 LPSVGDG
+485 

>member
-1 MNQETVQSIAA
+1 MNRNAVMSIAE
-12 AIEGMKPDFTKLS
+12 AIDKMKPEFATLS
-25 DSIWDFAELKFEET
+25 NSIWDFAELKFDE
-39 RSSELL
+39 RQSSGLL
-45 AKALED
+45 AKTLED
-51 NGFSLRRGV
+51 NGFSVRRGV
-60 AGMETAF
+60 AGMDTAF
-67 IGDFGAGKP
+67 IGEFGTGRP
-76 VIAFLGE
+76 VIAVLGE

-92 VADVAERQALVDG
+92 VAGVAEHKPLTSG
-105 ATGHGC
+105 GTGHGC
-111 GHNLLGVGSLI
+111 GHNLLGVGSLMAAI
-122 AAVALS
+122 ALA
-128 RHMKANNLP
+128 RHLKDHGIA

-187 VIEYYYRFKGVAAH
+187 VLEYYYRFKGLAAH

-248 NVVQAKA
+248 NVVQAQA
-255 EVLYLIRAP
+255 EVVYLIRAP

-276 EKVARGAAMMTE
+276 DKVARGAAMMTE

-298 STNLLPNITLETAM
+298 ATNLLPNVTLETAM
-312 HENMMALG
+312 HENMVTLG

-329 AFAKSIQQTFTDEAI
+329 AFAKSIQDTFTDEAI
-344 RSSIRLYQIRGD
+344 KSSIRLYQIKGD
-356 VFSNAKIDGSTPLH
+356 VFSNSKIDGSTPLH
-370 LGLREFEGQSHFRAG
+370 LGLRDFEGHSHFRAG

-420 GKSVVAHKAMVH
+420 GKSPAAHKAMAH
-432 AAKTLAT
+432 AAKAIAI

-444 MTTPELLAAARAE
+444 ITSPNLLAAAKAE
-457 WADKTD
+457 WTEKT
-463 GQAYVCPIP
+463 GGKTYVCPIP
-472 GNVMPGSVHDGKP
+472 ATIAPAAHS
-485 LPSVGDG
+485 SATSA

>member
-1 MNQETVQSIAA
+1 MNREAVMSIAA
-12 AIEGMKPDFTKLS
+12 EIESMKPHFTTLS
-25 DSIWDFAELKFEET
+25 DSIWDFAELKFEE
-39 RSSELL
+39 RQSAGVL
-45 AKALED
+45 ANALEE
-51 NGFSLRRGV
+51 NGFVVRRGV
-60 AGMETAF
+60 AGMDTAF
-67 IGDFGAGKP
+67 IGEFGHGMP

-92 VADVAERQALVDG
+92 MAGVAEAKPLEPD

-111 GHNLLGVGSLI
+111 GHNLLGVGSLMAAI
-122 AAVALS
+122 ALA
-128 RHMKANNLP
+128 RHLKANNLP

-159 AGLFDDVDT
+159 AGLFDDVDA

-187 VIEYYYRFKGVAAH
+187 VLEYFYRFKGVASH

-235 VHYAITDT
+235 VHYAITDA
-243 GGRAA
+243 GGKAA

-264 EMPQALDLAKRV
+264 EMRQALDLAARV
-276 EKVARGAAMMTE
+276 DKVARGAAMMTE

-312 HENMMALG
+312 HENMVALG
-320 PIAFDEADL
+320 PIAFDEADQ
-329 AFAKSIQQTFTDEAI
+329 AFAKVIQDTFTEEAI
-344 RSSIRLYQIRGD
+344 KSSIRLYQIKGD
-356 VFSNAKIDGSTPLH
+356 VFSNGKIDGSTPLH
-370 LGLREFEGQSHFRAG
+370 LGLRDFEGQSHFRAG

-420 GKSVVAHKAMVH
+420 GKSPAAHKAMAH
-432 AAKTLAT
+432 AAKTLAS

-444 MTTPELLAAARAE
+444 MTSPELLESVKKE
-457 WADKTD
+457 WLEKTEGSD
-463 GQAYVCPIP
+463 YVCPIP
-472 GNVMPGSVHDGKP
+472 ADVMPGFHD
-485 LPSVGDG
+485 

>member
-1 MNQETVQSIAA
+1 MNRDAVMSIAA
-12 AIEGMKPDFTKLS
+12 EIEAMKRDFTTLS
-25 DSIWDFAELKFEET
+25 DSIWDFAELKFEE
-39 RSSELL
+39 RQSAGIL
-45 AKALED
+45 AAALEE
-51 NGFSLRRGV
+51 NGFAVRRGV

-67 IGDFGAGKP
+67 IGEFGRGKP

-92 VADVAERQALVDG
+92 VADVAKVQPREEG

-111 GHNLLGVGSLI
+111 GHNLLGVGSLMAAI
-122 AAVALS
+122 ALA
-128 RHMKANNLP
+128 RHLKANNMP

-159 AGLFDDVDT
+159 AGLFDDVDA

-187 VIEYYYRFKGVAAH
+187 VLEYFYRFKGVAAH

-243 GGRAA
+243 GGKAA

-264 EMPQALDLAKRV
+264 EMRQALDLAARV
-276 EKVARGAAMMTE
+276 DKVARGAALMTE

-298 STNLLPNITLETAM
+298 STNLLPNIALETAM
-312 HENMMALG
+312 HENMVALG
-320 PIAFDEADL
+320 PVAFDEADI
-329 AFAKSIQQTFTDEAI
+329 AFAKRIQDTFTDEAI
-344 RSSIRLYQIRGD
+344 KSSIRLYQIKGD
-356 VFSNAKIDGSTPLH
+356 VFSNRKIDGSTPLH
-370 LGLREFEGQSHFRAG
+370 LGLRDFEGHSHFRAG

-420 GKSVVAHKAMVH
+420 GKTPAAHKAMVH
-432 AAKTLAT
+432 AAKTLAA

-444 MTTPELLAAARAE
+444 MTSPELLASARKE
-457 WADKTD
+457 WQEKTE
-463 GQAYVCPIP
+463 GSKYVCPIP
-472 GNVMPGSVHDGKP
+472 ADVMPGSHR
-485 LPSVGDG
+485 

>member
-1 MNQETVQSIAA
+1 MNREAVMSIAA
-12 AIEGMKPDFTKLS
+12 EIESMKPHFTTLS
-25 DSIWDFAELKFEET
+25 DSIWDFAELKFEE
-39 RSSELL
+39 RQSAGVL
-45 AKALED
+45 ANALEE
-51 NGFSLRRGV
+51 NGFVVRRGV
-60 AGMETAF
+60 AGMDTAF
-67 IGDFGAGKP
+67 IGEFGHGKP

-92 VADVAERQALVDG
+92 MAGVAEPKPLEPD

-111 GHNLLGVGSLI
+111 GHNLLGVGSLMAAI
-122 AAVALS
+122 ALA
-128 RHMKANNLP
+128 RHLKANNLP

-159 AGLFDDVDT
+159 AGLFDDVDAT
-168 ALTWHPAPFN
+168 LTWHPAPFN

-187 VIEYYYRFKGVAAH
+187 VLEYFYRFKGVASH

-235 VHYAITDT
+235 VHYAITDA
-243 GGRAA
+243 GGKAA

-264 EMPQALDLAKRV
+264 EMRQALDLAARV
-276 EKVARGAAMMTE
+276 DKVARGAAMMTE

-312 HENMMALG
+312 HENMVALG
-320 PIAFDEADL
+320 PIAFDEADQ
-329 AFAKSIQQTFTDEAI
+329 AFAKVIQDTFTEEAI
-344 RSSIRLYQIRGD
+344 KSSIRLYQIKGD
-356 VFSNAKIDGSTPLH
+356 VFSNGKIDGSTPLH
-370 LGLREFEGQSHFRAG
+370 LGLRDFEGQSHFRAG

-397 TAQCWTPAWAIGTNP
+397 TAQCWTPAWAIGSNP

-420 GKSVVAHKAMVH
+420 GKSPAAHKAMAH
-432 AAKTLAT
+432 AAKTLAS

-444 MTTPELLAAARAE
+444 MTSPELLESVKKE
-457 WADKTD
+457 WLEKTEGSD
-463 GQAYVCPIP
+463 YVCPIP
-472 GNVMPGSVHDGKP
+472 ADVMPGFHD
-485 LPSVGDG
+485 